1 MELDKG
7 EAAVRVASFMKN
19 NPLTVALVA
28 VLAVCAVATA
38 VLSATFTFKLRK
50 LGAMQTRLI
59 QINNVNGFLRSL
71 SADSLEYS
79 KKNPAINP
87 LLQTFGVIAPEPR
100 PAANPAPPAN
110 KPAGK

>member
-1 MELDKG
+1 MELDKHK
-7 EAAVRVASFMKN
+7 AAVRVARFMKS

-28 VLAVCAVATA
+28 VLAVCSIATV
-38 VLSATFTFKLRK
+38 VLSGAFTLKLRR
-50 LGAMQTRLI
+50 LGTVQARLI

-71 SADSLEYS
+71 SADSLEYG

-87 LLQTFGVIAPEPR
+87 LLQTFGVLTPEPR
-100 PAANPAPPAN
+100 PAASPAPAAT

>member
-1 MELDKG
+1 
-7 EAAVRVASFMKN
+7 MKS

-28 VLAVCAVATA
+28 VLAVCAVATV
-38 VLSATFTFKLRK
+38 VLSATFTLKLRK
-50 LGAMQTRLI
+50 LGTMQARLI

-87 LLQTFGVIAPEPR
+87 LLQTFGIISPEPK
-100 PAANPAPPAN
+100 PAASPAPAAA
-110 KPAGK
+110 KPVGK

>member
-1 MELDKG
+1 
-7 EAAVRVASFMKN
+7 MKS
-19 NPLTVALVA
+19 NPLTAALVA
-28 VLAVCAVATA
+28 VLAVCAIATV
-38 VLSATFTFKLRK
+38 VLSATFTLKLRK
-50 LGAMQTRLI
+50 LGTVQARLM

-87 LLQTFGVIAPEPR
+87 LLQNFGVISPEPK
-100 PAANPAPPAN
+100 PAASPAPSTA